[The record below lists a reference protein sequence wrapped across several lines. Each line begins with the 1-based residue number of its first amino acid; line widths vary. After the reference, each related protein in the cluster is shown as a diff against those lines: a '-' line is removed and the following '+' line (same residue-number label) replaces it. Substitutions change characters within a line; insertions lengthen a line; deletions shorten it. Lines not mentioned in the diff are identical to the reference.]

1 MRKWIAAAVLASAVP
16 PAALVLLNWKSYV
29 NVTARLANPNDTI
42 CSGEPACVS
51 EIAGE
56 TYADFLLTV
65 FLGAPLMFALGLAVC
80 ASLFFLI
87 TWFQELRRRPY
98 A

>member
-1 MRKWIAAAVLASAVP
+1 MRKWIGTAVLASAVP
-16 PAALVLLNWKSYV
+16 LAVIVFLNWKSYV
-29 NVTARLANPNDTI
+29 NITARLASPNDTI

-51 EIAGE
+51 EIASE

-65 FLGAPLMFALGLAVC
+65 FLGAPLIFVFSLAVC
-80 ASLFFLI
+80 ASLFFAI